1 MCCSRSRL
9 VRRWAFWL
17 NLPLGGIAIVVGI
30 WLLPLKKVHGE
41 IRQKLLQID
50 YIGSLLTIASSI
62 LLLLGLNWGGVTYP
76 WTSAAALVP
85 LLLGAAVFALF
96 LVWEAKFARLPIIPV
111 HIFKIKTV
119 SGVYIATVMK

>member
-1 MCCSRSRL
+1 MCYSPWWL

-17 NLPLGGIAIVVGI
+17 NLPLGGIAIAVGI

-50 YIGSLLTIASSI
+50 YIGSMLTITSSI

-76 WTSAAALVP
+76 WASAAVLVP
-85 LLLGAAVFALF
+85 LLLGAVVFALF

-111 HIFKIKTV
+111 HIFKNKTV